1 MRLIDADALKT
12 RLGQIFEEVN
22 KNYQDL
28 DLVQKIL
35 SMEKARILKNVLYTE
50 IDKEPTAQTWVICE
64 EKLPEMKKAAAKNS
78 FSTKYDSDPV
88 IVQTKRGEIFLAICR
103 KTEYT
108 DSMWK
113 DTIDWHTLGTQGR
126 KMKVMSKV
134 VAWMPQPEPWKPNLE
149 AKKK

>member
-12 RLGQIFEEVN
+12 RLGQIFEEAS
-22 KNYQDL
+22 KIQGL
-28 DLVQKIL
+28 DFV
-35 SMEKARILKNVLYTE
+35 VLYTE
-50 IDKEPTAQTWVICE
+50 IDKEPTAQTWVTCE
-64 EKLPEMKKAAAKNS
+64 ERLPEMKKTAVENS

-113 DTIDWHTLGTQGR
+113 DTIDWHTFGTQGR

-134 VAWMPQPEPWKPNLE
+134 VAWMPQPEPWKPNF
-149 AKKK
+149 

>member
-50 IDKEPTAQTWVICE
+50 IDKEPTAQTWVTCE
-64 EKLPEMKKAAAKNS
+64 ERLPEMKKTAVENS

-88 IVQTKRGEIFLAICR
+88 IVQTKRGER
-103 KTEYT
+103 
-108 DSMWK
+108 
-113 DTIDWHTLGTQGR
+113 G
-126 KMKVMSKV
+126 
-134 VAWMPQPEPWKPNLE
+134 
-149 AKKK
+149 

>member
-1 MRLIDADALKT
+1 MRLIDADALKERIGKICDKAKEEYEHTSLT
-12 RLGQIFEEVN
+12 RLTWIF
-22 KNYQDL
+22 QG
-28 DLVQKIL
+28 
-35 SMEKARILKNVLYTE
+35 LKNALFTE
-50 IDKEPTAQTWVICE
+50 IDNEPTAQTWVTCE
-64 EKLPEMKKAAAKNS
+64 ERLPEMKKTAVENS

-113 DTIDWHTLGTQGR
+113 DTIDWHTFGTQGR

-134 VAWMPQPEPWKPNLE
+134 VAWMPQPEPWKPNF
-149 AKKK
+149 